1 MQQRLA
7 KADFILRGILKS
19 GDLKVRNAR
28 AGSMEEARVS
38 IPLARAD
45 HGRTLTPL
53 SRQNTHTHTHKVM
66 EAMMRKHLRAGE
78 LDMAFDVILNIN
90 AQQARCGGRP
100 RTYVCMKGERFV
112 NYTHPSLVVWLLAR
126 ISHPTT
132 TPTTAPTRATTR
144 PPTSCSTW

>member
-28 AGSMEEARVS
+28 SGSMEESACLFTIGATVMAEHLPPS
-38 IPLARAD
+38 ID
-45 HGRTLTPL
+45 K
-53 SRQNTHTHTHKVM
+53 THTPKVM

-90 AQQARCGGRP
+90 AQQARCVG
-100 RTYVCMKGERFV
+100 
-112 NYTHPSLVVWLLAR
+112 
-126 ISHPTT
+126 
-132 TPTTAPTRATTR
+132 
-144 PPTSCSTW
+144 